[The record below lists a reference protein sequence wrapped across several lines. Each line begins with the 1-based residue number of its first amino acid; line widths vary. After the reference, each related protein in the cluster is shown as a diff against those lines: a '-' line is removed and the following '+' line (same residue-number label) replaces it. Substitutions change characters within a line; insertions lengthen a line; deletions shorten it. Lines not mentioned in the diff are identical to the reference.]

1 MVQGQLIGAIMT
13 NVNAKIL
20 QINPQLLVPVKKMT
34 GITGSPTSSSLN
46 IVFAII
52 DYNHIVFDSENCH
65 HAGTVVVTKYFCS
78 SV

>member
-1 MVQGQLIGAIMT
+1 MVQGQLIGATMT

-34 GITGSPTSSSLN
+34 GITGSPTSSSSN

-52 DYNHIVFDSENCH
+52 DYNHIVF
-65 HAGTVVVTKYFCS
+65 G
-78 SV
+78 